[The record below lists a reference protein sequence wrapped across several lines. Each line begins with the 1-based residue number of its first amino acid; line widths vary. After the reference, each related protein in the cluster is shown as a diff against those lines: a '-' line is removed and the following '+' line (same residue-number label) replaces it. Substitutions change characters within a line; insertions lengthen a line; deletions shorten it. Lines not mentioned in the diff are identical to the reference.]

1 MYFFELIHGGYEV
14 RLVYKINVQLK
25 QNIMVQIAKIDE
37 QSSIKWN
44 LFFFFDKDD
53 VSLLDIPK
61 SLQKK
66 VAERVKEDK
75 KKSHFEVDN
84 AHYIFQQVEKHA
96 DKNKQLEIFR
106 VLSSVLAD
114 DFEKEKVEHLAIYT
128 SFKKKKF
135 ERAIIEGF
143 ALSLYR
149 FDKYKTKKSTVSL
162 KTIFPEMLTGSDIKE
177 LSALIH
183 GVKEARDL
191 VNEPQSYL
199 NATQMS
205 KEIERLGKATG
216 FKVEVFKK
224 AKIEALKMGGLL
236 AVNKGSVQEP
246 TFNILTYKPDNA
258 TNKNPIVFVGKG
270 IVYDTGGLSLKP
282 TGKSMDFMK
291 SDMGGAASV
300 IGLIAAVA
308 KANLPIHI
316 VGLIPA
322 TDNRPS
328 LDAYAPGDVITM
340 MNGKTVEVLNTDA
353 EGRMVLADALHYA
366 KRYNPEVVVDLAT
379 LTGAAVAA
387 FGTNAICGMG
397 NDDKTLN
404 QLSKSGFRT
413 YERVVLQPFW
423 EDYGDQLK
431 STIADFTNLGTP
443 GAGHITAGKFLEH
456 FVDYPWVHL
465 DIAGPAF
472 LHAKKDYKT
481 VGGTGVGVR
490 LLFDFVKSSI

>member
-1 MYFFELIHGGYEV
+1 
-14 RLVYKINVQLK
+14 
-25 QNIMVQIAKIDE
+25 MVKVAKADVKHPV
-37 QSSIKWN
+37 KWN
-44 LFFFFDKDD
+44 LFFFFDQEDMN
-53 VSLLDIPK
+53 LLDIPDALK
-61 SLQKK
+61 EKIE
-66 VAERVKEDK
+66 ERISSKK

-84 AHYIFQQVEKHA
+84 RHFIFQQVEKHA
-96 DKNKQLEIFR
+96 DKNKQLEVFR
-106 VLSSVLAD
+106 TLASVLAD

-135 ERAIIEGF
+135 ERAIIEGL

-149 FDKYKTKKSTVSL
+149 FDKYKTKKAEIAL
-162 KTIFPEMLTGSDIKE
+162 KTITPETLSNSDIKE
-177 LSALIH
+177 VTALLK

-199 NATQMS
+199 NASQMS
-205 KEIERLGKATG
+205 KEIERLGEETG
-216 FKVEVFKK
+216 FKVEVFRKS
-224 AKIEALKMGGLL
+224 KIEALKMGGLL

-246 TFNILTYKPDNA
+246 TFNILTYKPEGA
-258 TNKNPIVFVGKG
+258 SNKKPIVLVGKG

-291 SDMGGAASV
+291 SDMGGAAAV
-300 IGLIAAVA
+300 IGLVTAVA
-308 KANLPIHI
+308 KAKLPVYV

-340 MNGKTVEVLNTDA
+340 MNDMTVEVLNTDA

-366 KRYNPEVVVDLAT
+366 KRYKPEVVIDLAT

-387 FGTNAICGMG
+387 FGANAICGMG

-423 EDYGDQLK
+423 EEYGEQLK
-431 STIADFTNLGTP
+431 SSIADITNLGTP

-481 VGGTGVGVR
+481 VGGSGVGVR
-490 LLFDFVKSSI
+490 LLYDFIKSKL

>member
-1 MYFFELIHGGYEV
+1 MI
-14 RLVYKINVQLK
+14 K
-25 QNIMVQIAKIDE
+25 IAKSE
-37 QSSIKWN
+37 VKNPVKWN
-44 LFFFFDKDD
+44 LMFFFDKEDMN
-53 VSLLDIPK
+53 LLDIPTALK
-61 SLQKK
+61 EQIE
-66 VAERVKEDK
+66 ERISAKK
-75 KKSHFEVDN
+75 KKSHFEVDGQ
-84 AHYIFQQVEKHA
+84 HYIFQQVDKHA
-96 DKNKQLEIFR
+96 DKNRQLEIFR
-106 VLSSVLAD
+106 VLASVLAD
-114 DFEKEKVEHLAIYT
+114 DFEKEQVKNLAIYT
-128 SFKKKKF
+128 SFEKKKF

-143 ALSLYR
+143 VLSLYR
-149 FDKYKTKKSTVSL
+149 FDKYKTKKSKIAL
-162 KTIFPEMLTGSDIKE
+162 KTITTQTLSNTDIKE
-177 LSALIH
+177 LMALLN

-199 NATQMS
+199 TATQMS
-205 KEIERLGKATG
+205 KEIERLAEETG
-216 FKVEVFKK
+216 FKAEVFKK
-224 AKIEALKMGGLL
+224 SKIEALKMGGLL
-236 AVNKGSVQEP
+236 AVNKGSIQEP
-246 TFNILTYKPDNA
+246 TFNILTYKSEEA
-258 TNKNPIVFVGKG
+258 TNKKPIVLVGKG

-308 KANLPIHI
+308 KAKLPVYI

-340 MNGKTVEVLNTDA
+340 MNDMTVEVLNTDA

-366 KRYNPEVVVDLAT
+366 KRYNPEVVIDLAT

-423 EDYGDQLK
+423 DDFGDQLK
-431 STIADFTNLGTP
+431 STIADITNLGTP

-481 VGGTGVGVR
+481 TGGSGVGVR
-490 LLFDFVKSSI
+490 LLYDFVKSKI

>member
-1 MYFFELIHGGYEV
+1 MI
-14 RLVYKINVQLK
+14 K
-25 QNIMVQIAKIDE
+25 IAKSNIKNPV
-37 QSSIKWN
+37 KWN
-44 LFFFFDKDD
+44 LLFFFDKEDMN
-53 VSLLDIPK
+53 LLDIPD
-61 SLQKK
+61 LL
-66 VAERVKEDK
+66 KEKMEDRIALKK
-75 KKSHFEVDN
+75 KKSHFEVDDQ
-84 AHYIFQQVEKHA
+84 HFIFQQVEKHV

-106 VLSSVLAD
+106 VLASVLAD
-114 DFEKEKVEHLAIYT
+114 DFEKEDVKNLGIYT

-135 ERAIIEGF
+135 ERAIIEGLV
-143 ALSLYR
+143 LSLYR
-149 FDKYKTKKSTVSL
+149 FNKYKTKKSKVAL
-162 KTIFPEMLTGSDIKE
+162 KTITSEILSENDIIE
-177 LSALIH
+177 LSALLK

-199 NATQMS
+199 NASQMS
-205 KEIERLGKATG
+205 KEIERLGEETG
-216 FKVEVFKK
+216 FKVEVFRKS
-224 AKIEALKMGGLL
+224 KIEALKMGGLL
-236 AVNKGSVQEP
+236 AVNKGSIQEP
-246 TFNILTYKPDNA
+246 TFNILTYKSDKA
-258 TNKNPIVFVGKG
+258 TNKKPIVLVGKG

-300 IGLIAAVA
+300 IGLITAVA
-308 KANLPIHI
+308 KAKLPIHI

-340 MNGKTVEVLNTDA
+340 MNKMTVEVLNTDA

-366 KRYNPEVVVDLAT
+366 KRYNPEVVIDLAT

-397 NDDKTLN
+397 NNDKALN
-404 QLSKSGFRT
+404 QLSKSGFKT

-431 STIADFTNLGTP
+431 SSIADITNLGTP

-490 LLFDFVKSSI
+490 LLFDYVKSMI

>member
-1 MYFFELIHGGYEV
+1 MI
-14 RLVYKINVQLK
+14 K
-25 QNIMVQIAKIDE
+25 IAKSNIKNPV
-37 QSSIKWN
+37 KWN
-44 LFFFFDKDD
+44 LLFFFDKEDMN
-53 VSLLDIPK
+53 LLDIPD
-61 SLQKK
+61 LL
-66 VAERVKEDK
+66 KEKMEDRIALKK
-75 KKSHFEVDN
+75 KKSHFEVDDQ
-84 AHYIFQQVEKHA
+84 HFIFQQVEKHV

-106 VLSSVLAD
+106 VLASVLAD
-114 DFEKEKVEHLAIYT
+114 DFEKEDVKNLGIYT

-135 ERAIIEGF
+135 ERAIIEGLV
-143 ALSLYR
+143 LSLYR
-149 FDKYKTKKSTVSL
+149 FNKYKTKKSKVAL
-162 KTIFPEMLTGSDIKE
+162 KTITSEILSENDIVE
-177 LSALIH
+177 LSALLK

-199 NATQMS
+199 NASQMS
-205 KEIERLGKATG
+205 KEIERLGEETG
-216 FKVEVFKK
+216 FKVEVFRKS
-224 AKIEALKMGGLL
+224 KIEALKMGGLL
-236 AVNKGSVQEP
+236 AVNKGSIQEP
-246 TFNILTYKPDNA
+246 TFNILTYKSDKA
-258 TNKNPIVFVGKG
+258 TNKKPIVLVGKG

-300 IGLIAAVA
+300 IGLITAVA
-308 KANLPIHI
+308 KAKLPIHI

-340 MNGKTVEVLNTDA
+340 MNKMTVEVLNTDA

-366 KRYNPEVVVDLAT
+366 KRYNPEVVIDLAT

-397 NDDKTLN
+397 NNDKALN
-404 QLSKSGFRT
+404 QLSKSGFKT

-431 STIADFTNLGTP
+431 SSIADITNLGTP

-456 FVDYPWVHL
+456 FVDYPRVHL

-490 LLFDFVKSSI
+490 LLFDYVKSMI

>member
-1 MYFFELIHGGYEV
+1 MI
-14 RLVYKINVQLK
+14 KITKADVNNPV
-25 QNIMVQIAKIDE
+25 
-37 QSSIKWN
+37 KWN
-44 LFFFFDKDD
+44 LLFFFDKDD
-53 VSLLDIPK
+53 MSLLDISD
-61 SLQKK
+61 SLKDK
-66 VAERVKEDK
+66 VKERISNKK
-75 KKSHFEVDN
+75 KKSHFEVDG

-114 DFEKEKVEHLAIYT
+114 DFEKEQVKHLAIYT

-143 ALSLYR
+143 VLSLYR
-149 FDKYKTKKSTVSL
+149 FDKYKTKKSEISL
-162 KTIFPEMLTGSDIKE
+162 KSIVSETLSNSDVKE
-177 LSALIH
+177 WMALLN

-205 KEIERLGKATG
+205 KEIERIGEETG

-224 AKIEALKMGGLL
+224 SKIEALKMGGLL

-246 TFNILTYKPDNA
+246 TFNILTYKSEQA
-258 TNKNPIVFVGKG
+258 SNKKPIVLVGKG

-308 KANLPIHI
+308 KAKLPVYV

-340 MNGKTVEVLNTDA
+340 MNDMTVEVLNTDA

-366 KRYNPEVVVDLAT
+366 KRYNPQVVVDLAT

-397 NDDKTLN
+397 NDDSTLD
-404 QLSKSGFRT
+404 QLCKSGYKT
-413 YERVVLQPFW
+413 YERVVPQPFW

-431 STIADFTNLGTP
+431 STIADITNLGTP

-481 VGGTGVGVR
+481 AGGSGVGVR
-490 LLFDFVKSSI
+490 LLYDFVKNMI

>member
-1 MYFFELIHGGYEV
+1 M
-14 RLVYKINVQLK
+14 
-25 QNIMVQIAKIDE
+25 MAKITKADTNNP
-37 QSSIKWN
+37 INWN
-44 LFFFFDKDD
+44 LYFFFDKEDLN
-53 VSLLDIPK
+53 LLEIPDY
-61 SLQKK
+61 
-66 VAERVKEDK
+66 VAENVVKRIDK
-75 KKSHFEVDN
+75 KLPKSHFEVDGK
-84 AHYIFQQVEKHA
+84 HMIFQQVKKES
-96 DKNKQLEIFR
+96 DKNKQLETFR

-114 DFEKEKVEHLAIYT
+114 DFEKEQIENIAIFT

-143 ALSLYR
+143 VLSLYR
-149 FDKYKTKKSTVSL
+149 FDKYKTKKDKVWL
-162 KTIFPEMLTGSDIKE
+162 KSITPETLNNNDISE
-177 LSALIH
+177 LESVIK

-199 NATQMS
+199 TATQMS
-205 KEIERLGKATG
+205 KEIKRLAKETG
-216 FKVEVFKK
+216 FKAEVLKK
-224 AKIEALKMGGLL
+224 SEIEALEMGGLL

-246 TFNILTYKPDNA
+246 TFNILTYKSKDA
-258 TNKNPIVFVGKG
+258 TNKTPMVFVGKG

-308 KANLPIHI
+308 KAKLPVYI

-340 MNGKTVEVLNTDA
+340 MNKMTVEVLNTDA

-366 KRYNPEVVVDLAT
+366 KRYNPELVIDLAT

-397 NDDKTLN
+397 NDDKILN
-404 QLSKSGFRT
+404 QLEKSGYKT
-413 YERVVLQPFW
+413 YERVVPQPFW
-423 EDYGDQLK
+423 DDFGDQLK

-456 FVDYPWVHL
+456 FTDYPWVHL

-481 VGGTGVGVR
+481 VGGSGVGVR
-490 LLFDFVKSSI
+490 LLFDFVKSKI

>member
-1 MYFFELIHGGYEV
+1 MI
-14 RLVYKINVQLK
+14 KITKADVNSP
-25 QNIMVQIAKIDE
+25 A
-37 QSSIKWN
+37 KWN
-44 LFFFFDKDD
+44 LFFFFDKEDI
-53 VSLLDIPK
+53 SLLDIPK
-61 SLQKK
+61 TLQKK
-66 VAERVKEDK
+66 VVERISDKK
-75 KKSHFEVDN
+75 KKSHFEVDQ
-84 AHYIFQQVEKHA
+84 AHYIFQQVEKHT

-114 DFEKEKVEHLAIYT
+114 DFEKEQVKNLAIYT

-143 ALSLYR
+143 ILSLYR
-149 FDKYKTKKSTVSL
+149 FDKYKTKKSTISL
-162 KTIFPEMLTGSDIKE
+162 KNIISETLNSSDIKE
-177 LSALIH
+177 LSALIN

-199 NATQMS
+199 NASQMS
-205 KEIERLGKATG
+205 KEIERLGKETG
-216 FKVEVFKK
+216 FKVEVFRKS
-224 AKIEALKMGGLL
+224 KIEALKMGGLL

-246 TFNILTYKPDNA
+246 TFNILTYKPEGA
-258 TNKNPIVFVGKG
+258 TNKKPIVLVGKG

-300 IGLIAAVA
+300 IGLVAAVA
-308 KANLPIHI
+308 KAKLPVYI
-316 VGLIPA
+316 VGLVPA

-340 MNGKTVEVLNTDA
+340 MNDMTVEVLNTDA

-366 KRYNPEVVVDLAT
+366 KRYNPEVVIDLAT

-431 STIADFTNLGTP
+431 STIADITNLGTP

-481 VGGTGVGVR
+481 VGGSGVGVR
-490 LLFDFVKSSI
+490 LLYDFVKSMI